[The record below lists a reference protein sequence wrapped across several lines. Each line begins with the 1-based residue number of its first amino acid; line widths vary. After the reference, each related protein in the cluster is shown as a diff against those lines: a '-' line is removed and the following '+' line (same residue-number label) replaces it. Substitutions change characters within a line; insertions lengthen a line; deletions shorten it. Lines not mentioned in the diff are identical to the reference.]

1 MFDLPGLAS
10 WHAYQYGSVAIIYA
24 FSLEFTW
31 KRMEMREKG
40 EWREQWK
47 IEDKE
52 TVDGV
57 Q

>member
-24 FSLEFTW
+24 IFVRVYLKENGD
-31 KRMEMREKG
+31 KREKRV
-40 EWREQWK
+40 ERTMRR
-47 IEDKE
+47 EDKE